1 MSGLLLAA
9 SKNIDVG
16 THITVKVAGISLYLD
31 TIYTTLLAGAIVI
44 AVGLVIRHQLTTGV
58 PGRLQLGYESVL
70 GAIQR
75 QVQATIGPRTRTIVP
90 LAFALFFVIL
100 FANWLEII
108 PSGKSPEYLPAPT
121 SDVNLTYA
129 LAFLV
134 VILAHVYGMR
144 ARGPR
149 RYVGHFFEGYK
160 LLVPITGIEELV
172 KPFTLALR
180 LFGNMFAGGLMILL
194 IATLFPPAILWAP
207 TILWKLFDMFIG
219 VIQAFIFA
227 LLTVI
232 YFEFSMSGGR

>member
-1 MSGLLLAA
+1 MTGVLLAA

-31 TIYTTLLAGAIVI
+31 TIYTTLIAGAIVI
-44 AVGLVIRHQLTTGV
+44 AIGLLIRHQVTSGV
-58 PGRLQLGYESVL
+58 PGRAQIAYESVL

-75 QVQATIGPRTRTIVP
+75 QVEATIGPRTRTIVP

-100 FANWLEII
+100 AANWLEII

-129 LAFLV
+129 LGILV
-134 VILAHVYGMR
+134 VILAHVYGMK
-144 ARGPR
+144 ARGSR
-149 RYVGHFFEGYK
+149 RYIGHFFEGYK
-160 LLVPITGIEELV
+160 ALIPITLIEEIV

-180 LFGNMFAGGLMILL
+180 LFGNLFAGGLMILL
-194 IATLFPPAILWAP
+194 IATLFPPTILWAP

-219 VIQAFIFA
+219 AIQAFIFA

-232 YFEFSMSGGR
+232 YFEFAMTGD